1 MTTDEKL
8 CELINGAYADL
19 HATTPLAA
27 IESAARR
34 RPRRRAAAWTA
45 AATFGTVGVI
55 AATMSPGR
63 VPATLPTAAS
73 ATTGSAQP
81 SVSAGTCTLTPNSI
95 FPTMPPLRFDV
106 QLDGGIRLQLFA
118 EEHTS
123 ASCLITGANEDQAV
137 NISRGGGAVLH
148 EPGKLSCSSS
158 LLQRGDYKAGYAFG
172 GIPAGT
178 TGVEVFFHD
187 NTSTAAQVSGGWYL
201 ATGTGAQA
209 DRFGD
214 VTKVVAQTPA
224 GPQTLH
230 VREA

>member
-8 CELINGAYADL
+8 CEIINGAYADL
-19 HATTPLAA
+19 RVTTPLAA

-34 RPRRRAAAWTA
+34 RPRRRAVAWTAA

-63 VPATLPTAAS
+63 VPATLPSAVS

-81 SVSAGTCTLTPNSI
+81 SPSSGTCTLTPNSI

-106 QLDGGIRLQLFA
+106 QLDAGIRLQLFA

-123 ASCLITGANEDQAV
+123 ASCLITGKNEDPAV
-137 NISRGGGAVLH
+137 NISRGEGAVLH

-172 GIPAGT
+172 GVPAGT
-178 TGVEVFFHD
+178 TSVEVFFLD
-187 NTSTAAQVSGGWYL
+187 NTSAAAQVSGGWYL
-201 ATGTGAQA
+201 ATATGARA

-214 VTKVVAQTPA
+214 VIRVVAQTPD
-224 GPQTLH
+224 GPRTLQ
-230 VREA
+230 VR